1 MQRFGQIIKQINKRN
16 KMETQTFECKFKRAF
31 EKDNGGVTVYV
42 TKDNGTDMTIYGEA
56 LGTSRWQ
63 PGARL
68 KITAQPVRTSQKSGK
83 QYQSATSI
91 ELLDGEVAIPENN
104 IVSPQGVKTVR
115 DLSAQWKE
123 KYRLTMSNL
132 LAAAIQSG
140 KFTSGTVTSSNGDMW
155 YTFEMID
162 DAVRK
167 ILQAKMDSVED
178 LPADAPF

>member
-31 EKDNGGVTVYV
+31 EKDNGGVTLYI
-42 TKDNGTDMTIYGEA
+42 TKDDGSDMTIYGEA

-132 LAAAIQSG
+132 LAASLQSG
-140 KFTSGTVTSSNGDMW
+140 KDVN
-155 YTFEMID
+155 FEQID
-162 DAVRK
+162 GYVRK

>member
-1 MQRFGQIIKQINKRN
+1 
-16 KMETQTFECKFKRAF
+16 METQTFECKFKRAF

-42 TKDNGTDMTIYGEA
+42 TKDDGTDMTIYGEA

-63 PGARL
+63 SGARL
-68 KITAQPVRTSQKSGK
+68 KIAAQPVRTSKNGK
-83 QYQSATSI
+83 QYQTASSI
-91 ELLDGEVAIPENN
+91 ELLDGEVTVPSGNM
-104 IVSPQGVKTVR
+104 VSPQGVKTVR

-132 LAAAIQSG
+132 LAASLQSG
-140 KFTSGTVTSSNGDMW
+140 KDVN
-155 YTFEMID
+155 FEQID
-162 DAVRK
+162 GYVRK

>member
-1 MQRFGQIIKQINKRN
+1 
-16 KMETQTFECKFKRAF
+16 METQTFECKFKRAF
-31 EKDNGGVTVYV
+31 EKDNGGVTLYI
-42 TKDNGTDMTIYGEA
+42 TKDDGTDMTIYGEA

-63 PGARL
+63 QGARL
-68 KITAQPVRTSQKSGK
+68 KIAAQPVRTSKNGK
-83 QYQSATSI
+83 QYQTATSI

-104 IVSPQGVKTVR
+104 MVSPQGVKTVR

-132 LAAAIQSG
+132 LAASLQSG
-140 KFTSGTVTSSNGDMW
+140 KDVNFD
-155 YTFEMID
+155 EID
-162 DAVRK
+162 GYVRK

>member
-1 MQRFGQIIKQINKRN
+1 
-16 KMETQTFECKFKRAF
+16 METQTFECKFKRAF

-42 TKDNGTDMTIYGEA
+42 TKDDGTDMTIYGEA

-63 PGARL
+63 QGARL
-68 KITAQPVRTSQKSGK
+68 KIAAQPVRTSKNGK
-83 QYQSATSI
+83 QYQTATSI

-104 IVSPQGVKTVR
+104 MVSPQGVKTVR

-132 LAAAIQSG
+132 LAASLQSG
-140 KFTSGTVTSSNGDMW
+140 KDVNFN
-155 YTFEMID
+155 EID
-162 DAVRK
+162 GYVRK

-178 LPADAPF
+178 LPEDAPF